1 MIHFIGRNFPFT
13 LPVFDR
19 KSKNGKFK
27 KGSNKIYVRNI
38 YCVGQNYRAH
48 AHEMGV
54 NPKRDDPVFF
64 RKPTDSLI
72 PEGGF
77 VKYPKKTKNL
87 QFEVELVTA
96 LKGKGE
102 NLSLK
107 NAKKIILG
115 YAVGIDLTR
124 RDLQK
129 IARKKGMPWDM
140 AKGFPGSAPCSA
152 IVTSKILGHPT
163 KGEISLKVNNKIKQ
177 KSDISKLIW
186 SVPQIIAKL
195 SNYTSLY
202 PGDIIFTGTP
212 EGVGRLKIGDYVEGM
227 IEQIGKV
234 SITIK

>member
-64 RKPTDSLI
+64 RKPTDSLV

-102 NLSLK
+102 NLSLE

-140 AKGFPGSAPCSA
+140 AKGFPGSAPCSP

-186 SVPQIIAKL
+186 SVPKIMAKL
-195 SNYTSLY
+195 SNYTTLY

-212 EGVGRLKIGDYVEGM
+212 EGVGKLKIGDHVEGM

>member
-1 MIHFIGRNFPFT
+1 MIRPVNKTIPPI
-13 LPVFDR
+13 LPIFNQ
-19 KSKNGKFK
+19 KSKNGKLK
-27 KGSNKIYVRNI
+27 KEGKGVCVRNI
-38 YCVGQNYRAH
+38 YCVGQNYSAH
-48 AHEMGV
+48 AHEMGM

-64 RKPTDSLI
+64 RKPTDSLV

-77 VKYPKKTKNL
+77 IKYPKKTKNL
-87 QFEVELVTA
+87 QFEVELVVA
-96 LKGKGE
+96 LKSKGE

-152 IVTSKILGHPT
+152 KVTSKVLGPPT
-163 KGEISLKVNNKIKQ
+163 RGRISLKVNNKIKQ

-186 SVPQIIAKL
+186 SAPQIIAKL
-195 SNYTSLY
+195 SNYTTLY

-212 EGVGRLKIGDYVEGM
+212 EGVGRLKIGDYVEGI
-227 IEQIGKV
+227 IEEIGKI

>member
-13 LPVFDR
+13 LPIFDR

-102 NLSLK
+102 NLSLE

-195 SNYTSLY
+195 SNYTALY

>member
-1 MIHFIGRNFPFT
+1 MIHFISRNFPFT

-27 KGSNKIYVRNI
+27 KGSNRICVRNI

-102 NLSLK
+102 NLSLES
-107 NAKKIILG
+107 AKKIILG

-140 AKGFPGSAPCSA
+140 AKGFPGSAPCSP

-186 SVPQIIAKL
+186 SVPQIITKL
-195 SNYTSLY
+195 SNYTTLY

-212 EGVGRLKIGDYVEGM
+212 EGVGKLKIGDHVEGM

>member
-1 MIHFIGRNFPFT
+1 MIHLINKNILFT
-13 LPVFDR
+13 LPIFNR
-19 KSKNGKFK
+19 QLKNGKFK
-27 KGSNKIYVRNI
+27 KSAKKICVRNI

-48 AHEMGV
+48 AQEMGT
-54 NPKRDDPVFF
+54 NPDRDDPVFF
-64 RKPTDSLI
+64 RKPVDSLV

-77 VKYPKKTKNL
+77 VNYPRETKNL
-87 QFEVELVTA
+87 QFEIELVVV

-102 NLSLK
+102 KLSLK

-129 IARKKGMPWDM
+129 IAKKKGMPWDM

-163 KGEISLKVNNKIKQ
+163 KGEILLKVNDKIKQ
-177 KSDISKLIW
+177 KSNISELIW
-186 SVPQIIAKL
+186 SIPQIISKL
-195 SNYTSLY
+195 SNYTVLY

-212 EGVGRLKIGDYVEGM
+212 KGVGKIKIGDYVEGT
-227 IEQIGKV
+227 IEGIGKI
-234 SITIK
+234 SITIR

>member
-19 KSKNGKFK
+19 KLKNGKFK

-102 NLSLK
+102 NLSLES
-107 NAKKIILG
+107 AKKIILG

-140 AKGFPGSAPCSA
+140 AKGFPGSTPCSA

>member
-102 NLSLK
+102 NLSLE

-140 AKGFPGSAPCSA
+140 AKGFPGSAPCSP

-186 SVPQIIAKL
+186 SVPQIITKL
-195 SNYTSLY
+195 SNYTTLY

-212 EGVGRLKIGDYVEGM
+212 EGVGKLKIGDHVEGM

>member
-1 MIHFIGRNFPFT
+1 MIHSIGRNFPFT
-13 LPVFDR
+13 LPIFDR

-64 RKPTDSLI
+64 RKPTDSLV

-102 NLSLK
+102 NLSLE

-140 AKGFPGSAPCSA
+140 AKGFPGSAPCSP

-186 SVPQIIAKL
+186 SVPKIIAKL
-195 SNYTSLY
+195 SNYTTLY

-212 EGVGRLKIGDYVEGM
+212 EGVGKLKIGDHVEGM